1 MKKNLILFLIAML
14 AIASCKTRER
24 IVYFQDIVPNENIAT
39 QSTTALKLVP
49 GDKVGVIVTSAI
61 LAISGSLKS
70 FDLIYVMTAGGPAER
85 TSVLATYMFNKAF
98 KGAPNYPLANAIST
112 VMIIISFFFIGIT
125 KLVEKKFGGKE

>member
-49 GDKVGVIVTSAI
+49 GDKVGVIVTPSTRM
-61 LAISGSLKS
+61 
-70 FDLIYVMTAGGPAER
+70 V
-85 TSVLATYMFNKAF
+85 
-98 KGAPNYPLANAIST
+98 IST
-112 VMIIISFFFIGIT
+112 FRALDVHR
-125 KLVEKKFGGKE
+125 LAA

>member
-49 GDKVGVIVTSAI
+49 GDKVGVIVTSAATPE
-61 LAISGSLKS
+61 LAARYNLTTGNNS
-70 FDLIYVMTAGGPAER
+70 
-85 TSVLATYMFNKAF
+85 TSNTTCVTPSTRMV
-98 KGAPNYPLANAIST
+98 IST
-112 VMIIISFFFIGIT
+112 FRALDVHR
-125 KLVEKKFGGKE
+125 LAA